1 MVLDHL
7 AAILLFSGPLFY
19 IGLWMVVD
27 PTGIARLPELL
38 VRVLTNLIQTSGGL
52 RSEEIRESENSA
64 ISRPV
69 RTALRFAG
77 VALLLIAVVA

>member
-27 PTGIARLPELL
+27 PAGIARLLELL
-38 VRVLTNLIQTSGGL
+38 VRVLTNLTSGGL
-52 RSEEIRESENSA
+52 RSGEIRESENSA